1 MEQSTGFANMNQNE
15 HTHHEG
21 VANKMKRSLFFL
33 AQGIIVAILLAG
45 CSSEKIY
52 YEDEYLTISGFDIIE
67 EGYGAY
73 GTITTK
79 NGVQTELLMADVELL
94 DKNGDTIC
102 KTFGSA
108 TDVPK
113 DGSADFVVYLYDIE
127 EGDLLSSDKIEAI
140 DSYEISGLLS
150 SEQLEYETT
159 RMADET
165 ERLEDELDRKYPNE
179 PRL

>member
-1 MEQSTGFANMNQNE
+1 MPSTSPESPGIL
-15 HTHHEG
+15 
-21 VANKMKRSLFFL
+21 RS
-33 AQGIIVAILLAG
+33 
-45 CSSEKIY
+45 CS
-52 YEDEYLTISGFDIIE
+52 
-67 EGYGAY
+67 
-73 GTITTK
+73 
-79 NGVQTELLMADVELL
+79 
-94 DKNGDTIC
+94 
-102 KTFGSA
+102 KTLGSA

-113 DGSADFVVYLYDIE
+113 DGSADFIVYLFDIE